1 MRFVPL
7 SEIENQPAGKESLT
21 FVPLDKVEEKPAD
34 EGPLRF
40 VPLSEIK
47 EEEKPKPSFGRQLLA
62 GEGPDIK
69 KSEPEK
75 EAKPTVTEGKPLEVG
90 SQVSKGAESG
100 VVGLKSMYTGSKLAR
115 DVGAIS
121 SAQQSLSTYDAID
134 KGEITT
140 PAEASKAGLSSQSAM
155 KYLKADPE
163 ARAVMRDNFTGQIAQ
178 RQDFIKDSLKLYKQ
192 YQDEIKAIGGHT
204 TDLTDVRGATD
215 FTNWLAYNVGSG
227 AVQIAPIMIAAL
239 TTGGPGALTVGGAMA
254 LGETVNNRLEFLGKE
269 IQGKPEAE
277 QAKIVE
283 DYLRKTQDTNLGVAV
298 FSGALDMF
306 GPVGTV
312 LKNRAGKE
320 GIKYFTKK
328 EGIKAAVKEAPKDIL
343 KEGATGAGQE
353 SIQIAGKR
361 ELGEQT
367 GDILSEENVKAVI
380 NAAAAEAV
388 GGGVGASANIG
399 ISALRTPDLTD
410 QQKADLVKQDVR
422 AKAVIDNLEA
432 QFNINLQK
440 VKLTGL
446 EGDEATRAALD
457 MLDVDAATQK
467 ADVDVAAQEVEE
479 KGVAS
484 ETRAVDTGTGEPSV
498 SVPVESIEDTTGVSG
513 VERTVVGGPSEVTAG
528 TPVGEEVQSS
538 ALTIPEDA
546 NDRLMQ
552 IITEAEQTGNVNV
565 QAINDLATELNIP
578 VSEDTQA
585 TAAAIFERINPQ
597 PTEVVEEAP
606 VQVTPTEVAAEATQ
620 AEVVNPDTGLKAP
633 GKRGRKKQELT
644 PEQVAAKKE
653 TKRVQAGASRDAG
666 RTVDRSVTALETEF
680 DPEAFESID
689 AAQVAQGEFLE
700 ARRQALED
708 LYRVATAPAHKNN
721 TAGKKAQE
729 ALSKVSE
736 QERELAKQRVEAKK
750 KVAESTAR
758 SELIEATSSE
768 PNEAIGT
775 AQNAT
780 QAAAAIKKTGNEFE
794 RLLAQR
800 LMPFLAGV
808 KLVIVRDP
816 NVDIPT
822 IALRKRFVG
831 ATGMY
836 AETAT
841 SKVIYLNAD
850 PELSGLNNTTFL
862 HEALHGATMAK
873 INAYLKAIKGKGTI
887 DPRTE
892 AAVRSLETIM
902 YKAYKYY
909 GVLKYAGLTDAR
921 TDALYNVGAFTDL
934 KEFVAY
940 GMSQPEMQE
949 FLLQV
954 PGDYKNQ
961 PKTGIVRGLLNNFVQ
976 SIRRLFNMD
985 ESHDSAMQDLII
997 VTNQVLAAPEVTPS
1011 QGEALAKKVTKIDN
1025 LKKKLERSNRATE
1038 LNATIGELMMQV
1050 RNAND
1055 AIRLLKSVY
1064 GSLNVGSI
1072 RKILPT
1078 LTTED
1083 IIRWAGDR
1091 VNNLKNVS
1099 KSVESMSAMRTR
1111 MIQELA
1117 EKVPDWV
1124 SFSQKN
1130 EQAGRLL
1137 ADMMHASSLVS
1148 VNPTK
1153 YKDAATAI
1161 QNNKELQKIEQDL
1174 LDPALSVREKAALK
1188 RERTLITND
1197 INFIYDSW
1205 EKLGK
1210 VANGKGQEIYKMALE
1225 AYKDT
1230 FNLHEQLLLEKI
1242 AKSPLPQEA
1251 KDNLIAS
1258 ITQTFQDARQLEV
1271 YFPLMRYG
1279 SFWSSVGSGK
1289 KGEFYMFETASARN
1303 NAIRS
1308 RVEELKK
1315 AGDKRS
1321 MEQMI
1326 EDGDIDFGDDINRLR
1341 DKTTDSSEM
1350 LKGIFEIIDKNGV
1363 ADPDDL
1369 KDSIYQM
1376 YLMTLPEKDIR
1387 RKFTHRQGKTGFSGD
1402 VIRNF
1407 IVSQHTAANQLSRLK
1422 YSEDIRNA
1430 IGASEAELEGN
1441 PDKLK
1446 LQAFVDEVKI
1456 RAMSE
1461 ITPDVPGQGIDFDKL
1476 ASIGNQFVFYWLL
1489 TSPKSAIVQMTQ
1501 MPIVGLPMLTAE
1513 FGAVDTAKVVAR
1525 YSNLY
1530 KMMGTSKVDSN
1541 GDVITEWG
1549 QPSINDSKYVNEHP
1563 NKAYRQVLKDA
1574 WNYANDRDVFM
1585 STYAGDMTSRS
1596 RVPTGRYEGLIGKGT
1611 RAALNLISGAFH
1623 HSERIS
1629 REIMYMSSFELAYA
1643 QNTKKGMSSA
1653 EAASKAKEKA
1663 MEVVY
1668 GSLFNYT
1675 QFNKPRVMKSPGG
1688 KLAFQFLSYPAQM
1701 TSYLI
1706 RNFYGMLPLLNK
1718 EGKREASIKFFGT
1731 LINTGL
1737 FAGVTGL
1744 PLYSFIIGIAEGMR
1758 ELMRPGMGDDDE
1770 EFADEDYD
1778 EDADGNPLGRRSLDL
1793 WFRNWFI
1800 PTYFGDGSSLA
1811 KAMGLNP
1818 EQAALLSRS
1827 VEAGPISAL
1836 TDLNFGASTSLDGLW
1851 FRNDTPA
1858 ATSKEAFTNFVFSFT
1873 GPFGSIGANIAG
1885 AFDDFNNGQ
1894 MNRGVEKLLPAFA
1907 RGPAVTARLKQEGL
1921 QTKQGDQIMDPEF
1934 YHTGKLLAQS
1944 LGFASTE
1951 AAQVQK
1957 SNFLAKSIVTKINGE
1972 KTKLLNKLDIAARN
1986 GSDEAVDKVLLDID
2000 KFNRKNAMMAING
2013 ETISKSLQNRSES
2026 RGKSYQGLSV
2036 PDKEMPFVYPLVEGT
2051 RSPDQK

>member
-1 MRFVPL
+1 MQFIPL
-7 SEIENQPAGKESLT
+7 EEKKDEGKGLT
-21 FVPLDKVEEKPAD
+21 FTPLNAEKTLTFT
-34 EGPLRF
+34 PLA
-40 VPLSEIK
+40 
-47 EEEKPKPSFGRQLLA
+47 EEKPKPKAEATEEKPKPKVEIPEDVLYDQMTGLPLTQTATTKDEYTFGDK
-62 GEGPDIK
+62 PV
-69 KSEPEK
+69 
-75 EAKPTVTEGKPLEVG
+75 EAG
-90 SQVSKGAESG
+90 SQALKGVKAG
-100 VVGLKSMYTGSKLAR
+100 AVGLKSMKEGVSLAR
-115 DVGAIS
+115 DVGAIT
-121 SAQQSLSTYDAID
+121 SAQQSLNTYDAID
-134 KGEITT
+134 RGEITT
-140 PAEASKAGLSSQSAM
+140 PADASKAGLSSQSAM
-155 KYLKADPE
+155 KYLKADPD
-163 ARAVMRDNFTGQIAQ
+163 ARAVMRENFTSQIAQ
-178 RQDFIKDSLKLYKQ
+178 RQDFIKDSLKLFKQ
-192 YQDEIKAIGGHT
+192 YQDETKAIGGHT
-204 TDLTDVRGATD
+204 TDLTDVKGAAD

-239 TTGGPGALTVGGAMA
+239 TTGGAGALTVGGAMA

-269 IQGKPEAE
+269 IEGKPEAE

-298 FSGALDMF
+298 LSGALDMF

-320 GIKYFTKK
+320 GVKYFTKK
-328 EGIKAAVKEAPKDIL
+328 EAIKAAAKEAPKDVI

-361 ELGEQT
+361 QLGEQT
-367 GDILSEENVKAVI
+367 GDVFSEENIKAVI

-388 GGGVGASANIG
+388 GGGTGATFNVGAA
-399 ISALRTPDLTD
+399 ALRTPDMTD

-422 AKAVIDNLEA
+422 AKAIIDNLEA
-432 QFNINLQK
+432 QFNTNLEK
-440 VKLTGL
+440 VKLQGL
-446 EGDEATRAALD
+446 TGDEASRAALD

-467 ADVDVAAQEVEE
+467 ADIDVAAKEVED

-498 SVPVESIEDTTGVSG
+498 SVPSEPIESAAGVPG
-513 VERTVVGGPSEVTAG
+513 VERGVVEGPSDVVAG
-528 TPVGEEVQSS
+528 APVREEVQPS
-538 ALTIPEDA
+538 ALNIPADA
-546 NDRLMQ
+546 NERFMQ
-552 IITEAEQTGNVNV
+552 IIADAEQSGSVNL
-565 QAINDLATELNIP
+565 QELNALATELNVP
-578 VSEDTQA
+578 VSEDAQA
-585 TAAAIFERINPQ
+585 TGAAIFERLNPQ
-597 PTEVVEEAP
+597 PTEITEEAVAEP
-606 VQVTPTEVAAEATQ
+606 TPTEAAVETVADQ
-620 AEVVNPDTGLKAP
+620 VNPETGLKAP

-644 PEQVAAKKE
+644 PEEIAAKKE
-653 TKRVQAGASRDAG
+653 TKRVQAGASRDAT
-666 RTVDRSVTALETEF
+666 RTVDRAAQTLEAQF
-680 DPEAFESID
+680 DPEAFESLD
-689 AAQVAQGEFLE
+689 AAQVAQGEFTE

-721 TAGKKAQE
+721 TAGKKARA
-729 ALSKVSE
+729 ALDTVTE

-750 KVAESTAR
+750 KVAETTAR

-780 QAAAAIKKTGNEFE
+780 QAAAAIKKSGNEFE

-800 LMPFLAGV
+800 LMPFLSGV

-822 IALRKRFVG
+822 IQLRKRFAG

-836 AETAT
+836 AETKT

-850 PELSGLNNTTFL
+850 PELNGLNNTTFL

-873 INAYLKAIKGKGTI
+873 INAYLNAIKGKGTI
-887 DPRTE
+887 DQRTAE
-892 AAVRSLETIM
+892 AVRSLETIM

-909 GVLKYAGLTDAR
+909 GVLKFAGLTDTR

-954 PGDYKNQ
+954 PGDIKNV

-976 SIRRLFNMD
+976 SIRKLFNMD

-1025 LKKKLERSNRATE
+1025 LKRKIQLSNRATD
-1038 LNATIGELMMQV
+1038 LNASIGELFMQV
-1050 RNAND
+1050 RNAKD

-1064 GSLNVGSI
+1064 GALNVGSI

-1083 IIRWAGDR
+1083 IVRWAGDR
-1091 VNNLKNVS
+1091 INNLQNVS
-1099 KSVESMSAMRTR
+1099 KSVESMSAMRNR
-1111 MIQELA
+1111 MIRDLA
-1117 EKVPDWV
+1117 EKVPEWV
-1124 SFSQKN
+1124 QFSQKH
-1130 EQAGRLL
+1130 EAAGRLL

-1174 LDPALSVREKAALK
+1174 LDPTLSVQQKAALK

-1205 EKLGK
+1205 EQLGK
-1210 VANGKGQEIYKMALE
+1210 IANGKGQDIYKMALQ

-1242 AKSPLPQEA
+1242 SKSPLPQEA

-1258 ITQTFQDARQLEV
+1258 ITQTFQEARQIEV

-1279 SFWSSVGSGK
+1279 SFWSSIGSGK
-1289 KGEFYMFETASARN
+1289 KGEFYMFETATARN
-1303 NAIRS
+1303 NAIRK
-1308 RVEELKK
+1308 RVEELQA
-1315 AGDKRS
+1315 AGDKRT
-1321 MEQMI
+1321 MEQML
-1326 EDGDIDFGDDINRLR
+1326 EDEDIDFGDDINRLR
-1341 DKTTDSSEM
+1341 DKTVDASEM
-1350 LKGIFEIIDKNGV
+1350 LKGIFKLIDTNGV
-1363 ADPDDL
+1363 ADPDEL
-1369 KDSIYQM
+1369 KDSVYQM

-1422 YSEDIRNA
+1422 YSDDIRNA
-1430 IGASEAELEGN
+1430 IDSSEAELQGN

-1446 LQAFVDEVKI
+1446 LQTFVDEIKL
-1456 RAMSE
+1456 RAMAE
-1461 ITPDVPGQGIDFDKL
+1461 ITPSKPGQGLDLEKL

-1489 TSPKSAIVQMTQ
+1489 TSPKSALVQMTQ

-1513 FGAVDTAKVVAR
+1513 FGIADTTKVVAR

-1530 KMMGTSKVDSN
+1530 KMMGTSKVDEN

-1549 QPSINDSKYVNEHP
+1549 QPSINDSKYVNSHP
-1563 NKAYRQVLKDA
+1563 NKSYRQVLKDA

-1585 STYAGDMTSRS
+1585 STYAGDMTSRAK
-1596 RVPTGRYEGLIGKGT
+1596 VPTGRYEGLMGKGT
-1611 RAALNLISGAFH
+1611 RATLNFISGAFH

-1629 REIMYMSSFELAYA
+1629 REIMYMSSFELAYDA
-1643 QNTKKGMSSA
+1643 NLKKGMSSA
-1653 EAASKAKEKA
+1653 EAASRAKEKA
-1663 MEVVY
+1663 MEIVY

-1675 QFNKPRVMKSPGG
+1675 QYNKPRVMKAPAGR
-1688 KLAFQFLSYPAQM
+1688 LAFQFLSYPAQM
-1701 TSYLI
+1701 TSYLV
-1706 RNFYGMLPLLNK
+1706 RNFYGMLPFLNK

-1737 FAGVTGL
+1737 FAGVTGM
-1744 PLYSFIIGIAEGMR
+1744 PLYSLIIGIAEGIR
-1758 ELMRPGMGDDDE
+1758 EAMRPGMGDDDE
-1770 EFADEDYD
+1770 EYADEDYD
-1778 EDADGNPLGRRSLDL
+1778 EDADGNPLGKRSLDL

-1800 PTYFGDGSSLA
+1800 PNYFGDGSSLA
-1811 KAMGLNP
+1811 KAMGLNE
-1818 EQAALLSRS
+1818 EQAALLARS
-1827 VEAGPISAL
+1827 IEMGPISAV
-1836 TDLNFGASTSLDGLW
+1836 TDLNIAASTNLDGLW

-1858 ATSKEAFTNFVFSFT
+1858 ATSKEAFTNFVFGFT

-1885 AFDDFNNGQ
+1885 AFDDFSNGQ
-1894 MNRGVEKLLPAFA
+1894 MNRGVEKLLPAFLK
-1907 RGPAVTARLKQEGL
+1907 GPVVASRLSKDGL

-1957 SNFLAKSIVTKINGE
+1957 SNFMAKQIVTKINSE
-1972 KTKLLNKLDIAARN
+1972 KTKLLNKLDVAARD
-1986 GSDEAVDKVLLDID
+1986 GTDEALDKVLLDID

-2013 ETISKSLQNRSES
+2013 ETISKSLQNRAES

-2036 PDKEMPFVYPLVEGT
+2036 SDKEIPFVYPLVEGT

>member
-1 MRFVPL
+1 MQFIPLEEKKEEGKGLTFTPLNTEDKPLTFTPLAAVKPKDEQVPEDLYGQMDGVPL
-7 SEIENQPAGKESLT
+7 TEKATTKE
-21 FVPLDKVEEKPAD
+21 
-34 EGPLRF
+34 
-40 VPLSEIK
+40 
-47 EEEKPKPSFGRQLLA
+47 
-62 GEGPDIK
+62 
-69 KSEPEK
+69 
-75 EAKPTVTEGKPLEVG
+75 VTAEGKPLEVG
-90 SQVSKGAESG
+90 SQVSKGAQSG
-100 VVGLKSMYTGSKLAR
+100 VVGLKSMKEGVSLAR
-115 DVGAIS
+115 DVGAIN

-155 KYLKADPE
+155 KYLKADPD
-163 ARAVMRDNFTGQIAQ
+163 ARAVMRENFTGQIAQ
-178 RQDFIKDSLKLYKQ
+178 RQDFIKDSLKLYKK
-192 YQDEIKAIGGHT
+192 YQEEVKAIGGHT

-239 TTGGPGALTVGGAMA
+239 TTGGAGALTVGGAMA
-254 LGETVNNRLEFLGKE
+254 LGETVNNRLDFLGKE
-269 IQGKPEAE
+269 IQGKPAEE

-283 DYLRKTQDTNLGVAV
+283 DYLRKTQDTNLAVAV
-298 FSGALDMF
+298 GSGALDMF
-306 GPVGTV
+306 GPVGTI

-328 EGIKAAVKEAPKDIL
+328 EGIKAAAKEAPKDIL

-367 GDILSEENVKAVI
+367 GDILSDENIKAVI

-388 GGGVGASANIG
+388 GGGVGATFNVGTA
-399 ISALRTPDLTD
+399 ALRTPDMTD

-422 AKAVIDNLEA
+422 AKAIIDNLEA
-432 QFNINLQK
+432 QFNANLEK
-440 VKLTGL
+440 VKLQGLTG
-446 EGDEATRAALD
+446 DDASRAALD
-457 MLDVDAATQK
+457 MLDVNAATQQ
-467 ADVDVAAQEVEE
+467 ADTNVATQEVED

-498 SVPVESIEDTTGVSG
+498 SVPVESIEDTTGVPG
-513 VERTVVGGPSEVTAG
+513 VERGVVEGPSDVVAG
-528 TPVGEEVQSS
+528 APVGEEVQSS
-538 ALTIPEDA
+538 ALEIPEGA
-546 NDRLMQ
+546 NERLMQ
-552 IITEAEQTGNVNV
+552 IIADAEQSGNVDV
-565 QAINDLATELNIP
+565 QALNALATELNIP
-578 VSEDTQA
+578 VSEDAQA
-585 TAAAIFERINPQ
+585 TGAAIFERLNPQ
-597 PTEVVEEAP
+597 PTEITEEAP
-606 VQVTPTEVAAEATQ
+606 VKAAPTEVTAETVADQ
-620 AEVVNPDTGLKAP
+620 VNPDTGLKAP

-644 PEQVAAKKE
+644 PEEIEAKKE
-653 TKRVQAGASRDAG
+653 TKRIQAGASRDAT
-666 RTVDRSVTALETEF
+666 RTVDRSVKALETQF
-680 DPEAFESID
+680 DPEAYESIE
-689 AAQVAQGEFLE
+689 AAQIAQDEFVE

-708 LYRVATAPAHKNN
+708 LYRVSTAPAHKNN
-721 TAGKKAQE
+721 TAGKKAKA
-729 ALSKVSE
+729 ALDIATE

-768 PNEAIGT
+768 PNEAIGI

-780 QAAAAIKKTGNEFE
+780 QAAAAIKKSGNEFE
-794 RLLAQR
+794 RALAQR

-836 AETAT
+836 AETST

-850 PELSGLNNTTFL
+850 PELSGINNTTFL

-873 INAYLKAIKGKGTI
+873 INAYLKAIKGKGTM
-887 DPRTE
+887 DQRTAE
-892 AAVRSLETIM
+892 AVRSLETIM

-909 GVLKYAGLTDAR
+909 GVLKFAGLTDAR

-954 PGDYKNQ
+954 PGEFKNL
-961 PKTGIVRGLLNNFVQ
+961 PKTGVVRGLLNNFVQ
-976 SIRRLFNMD
+976 SIRKLFNMD
-985 ESHDSAMQDLII
+985 ESHNSAMQDLII
-997 VTNQVLAAPEVTPS
+997 VTDKVLAAPEVSPS
-1011 QGEALAKKVTKIDN
+1011 QGAALAKKVSKVDN
-1025 LKKKLERSNRATE
+1025 LKRKIQLSNKATD
-1038 LNATIGELMMQV
+1038 LNASIGELMMQV

-1064 GSLNVGSI
+1064 GSLNVGTI
-1072 RKILPT
+1072 RKVLPT

-1091 VNNLKNVS
+1091 INNLKNVS
-1099 KSVESMSAMRTR
+1099 ASVESMAAMRTR
-1111 MIQELA
+1111 MIRDFA
-1117 EKVPDWV
+1117 EKVPEWV
-1124 SFSQKN
+1124 QFSQKN
-1130 EQAGRLL
+1130 EEAGRLL

-1153 YKDAATAI
+1153 FKDAATAI

-1174 LDPALSVREKAALK
+1174 LDPTLSVREKAALK

-1205 EKLGK
+1205 EQLGK
-1210 VANGKGQEIYKMALE
+1210 VANGQGQEIYKMALQ

-1242 AKSPLPQEA
+1242 SKSPLPQEA

-1258 ITQTFQDARQLEV
+1258 ITQTFQEARQIEV

-1279 SFWSSVGSGK
+1279 SFWSSIGSGK
-1289 KGEFYMFETASARN
+1289 KGEFYMFETATARN
-1303 NAIRS
+1303 NAIRK
-1308 RVEELKK
+1308 RVEELRA
-1315 AGDKRS
+1315 AGDKRT
-1321 MEQMI
+1321 MEEMV

-1341 DKTTDSSEM
+1341 DKTVDSSEM
-1350 LKGIFEIIDKNGV
+1350 LKGIFKLIDTNGV
-1363 ADPDDL
+1363 ADPDEL
-1369 KDSIYQM
+1369 KDSVYQM

-1422 YSEDIRNA
+1422 YSDDIRTA
-1430 IGASEAELEGN
+1430 IESSKAELEGN

-1446 LQAFVDEVKI
+1446 LEAFVDEVSI

-1461 ITPDVPGQGIDFDKL
+1461 ITPTAPSQGIDFDKL

-1489 TSPKSAIVQMTQ
+1489 TAPKSAIVQMTQ
-1501 MPIVGLPMLTAE
+1501 LPIVGLPTLSAE
-1513 FGAVDTAKVVAR
+1513 FGGVDVAKVVAR

-1585 STYAGDMTSRS
+1585 STYAGDMTSRAQ
-1596 RVPTGRYEGLIGKGT
+1596 VPTGRFESWMGKGT
-1611 RAALNLISGAFH
+1611 RAALGFISGAFH

-1643 QNTKKGMSSA
+1643 DNLKKGMGSA
-1653 EAASKAKEKA
+1653 EAASKAKERA
-1663 MEVVY
+1663 MKIVY
-1668 GSLFNYT
+1668 DSLFNYT
-1675 QFNKPRVMKSPGG
+1675 QYNKPRVMKSPGG
-1688 KLAFQFLSYPAQM
+1688 RLAFQFLSYPAQM
-1701 TSYLI
+1701 TSFLL

-1744 PLYSFIIGIAEGMR
+1744 PLYSFIIGMAEGFR

-1770 EFADEDYD
+1770 EYADEDYD
-1778 EDADGNPLGRRSLDL
+1778 EDADGNPLGKRSLDL
-1793 WFRNWFI
+1793 WFRNWLI
-1800 PTYFGDGSSLA
+1800 PTYFGEGSSLA
-1811 KAMGLNP
+1811 KVLGLNE

-1858 ATSKEAFTNFVFSFT
+1858 ATSREAFINFAFGFT

-1894 MNRGVEKLLPAFA
+1894 MNRGVEKMLPAFL
-1907 RGPAVTARLKQEGL
+1907 RGPAVSQRLAKEGL

-1934 YHTGKLLAQS
+1934 YHTGKILAQG

-1951 AAQVQK
+1951 AAQIQK
-1957 SNFLAKSIVTKINGE
+1957 SNFLAKSVVTKINGE
-1972 KTKLLNKLDIAARN
+1972 KTKLLNKLDVVARD
-1986 GSDEAVDKVLLDID
+1986 GTDEALDKALLDID

-2013 ETISKSLQNRSES
+2013 ETISKSLQNRAAS

-2036 PDKEMPFVYPLVEGT
+2036 SDKEMPFVYPLVEGT
-2051 RSPDQK
+2051 RSPSQK

>member
-1 MRFVPL
+1 
-7 SEIENQPAGKESLT
+7 
-21 FVPLDKVEEKPAD
+21 
-34 EGPLRF
+34 
-40 VPLSEIK
+40 
-47 EEEKPKPSFGRQLLA
+47 
-62 GEGPDIK
+62 
-69 KSEPEK
+69 
-75 EAKPTVTEGKPLEVG
+75 
-90 SQVSKGAESG
+90 
-100 VVGLKSMYTGSKLAR
+100 
-115 DVGAIS
+115 
-121 SAQQSLSTYDAID
+121 
-134 KGEITT
+134 
-140 PAEASKAGLSSQSAM
+140 
-155 KYLKADPE
+155 
-163 ARAVMRDNFTGQIAQ
+163 
-178 RQDFIKDSLKLYKQ
+178 
-192 YQDEIKAIGGHT
+192 
-204 TDLTDVRGATD
+204 
-215 FTNWLAYNVGSG
+215 
-227 AVQIAPIMIAAL
+227 
-239 TTGGPGALTVGGAMA
+239 
-254 LGETVNNRLEFLGKE
+254 
-269 IQGKPEAE
+269 
-277 QAKIVE
+277 
-283 DYLRKTQDTNLGVAV
+283 
-298 FSGALDMF
+298 
-306 GPVGTV
+306 
-312 LKNRAGKE
+312 
-320 GIKYFTKK
+320 
-328 EGIKAAVKEAPKDIL
+328 
-343 KEGATGAGQE
+343 
-353 SIQIAGKR
+353 
-361 ELGEQT
+361 
-367 GDILSEENVKAVI
+367 
-380 NAAAAEAV
+380 
-388 GGGVGASANIG
+388 
-399 ISALRTPDLTD
+399 
-410 QQKADLVKQDVR
+410 
-422 AKAVIDNLEA
+422 
-432 QFNINLQK
+432 
-440 VKLTGL
+440 
-446 EGDEATRAALD
+446 
-457 MLDVDAATQK
+457 
-467 ADVDVAAQEVEE
+467 
-479 KGVAS
+479 
-484 ETRAVDTGTGEPSV
+484 
-498 SVPVESIEDTTGVSG
+498 
-513 VERTVVGGPSEVTAG
+513 
-528 TPVGEEVQSS
+528 
-538 ALTIPEDA
+538 
-546 NDRLMQ
+546 
-552 IITEAEQTGNVNV
+552 
-565 QAINDLATELNIP
+565 
-578 VSEDTQA
+578 
-585 TAAAIFERINPQ
+585 
-597 PTEVVEEAP
+597 
-606 VQVTPTEVAAEATQ
+606 
-620 AEVVNPDTGLKAP
+620 
-633 GKRGRKKQELT
+633 
-644 PEQVAAKKE
+644 
-653 TKRVQAGASRDAG
+653 
-666 RTVDRSVTALETEF
+666 
-680 DPEAFESID
+680 
-689 AAQVAQGEFLE
+689 
-700 ARRQALED
+700 
-708 LYRVATAPAHKNN
+708 
-721 TAGKKAQE
+721 
-729 ALSKVSE
+729 
-736 QERELAKQRVEAKK
+736 
-750 KVAESTAR
+750 
-758 SELIEATSSE
+758 
-768 PNEAIGT
+768 
-775 AQNAT
+775 
-780 QAAAAIKKTGNEFE
+780 
-794 RLLAQR
+794 
-800 LMPFLAGV
+800 MPFLAGV

-887 DPRTE
+887 YPRTE

-1091 VNNLKNVS
+1091 INNLKNVS

-1153 YKDAATAI
+1153 YKDATTAI

-1308 RVEELKK
+1308 RVEELQK

-1907 RGPAVTARLKQEGL
+1907 RGPAVTARLKEEGL

-2036 PDKEMPFVYPLVEGT
+2036 PDKEIPFVYPLVEGT